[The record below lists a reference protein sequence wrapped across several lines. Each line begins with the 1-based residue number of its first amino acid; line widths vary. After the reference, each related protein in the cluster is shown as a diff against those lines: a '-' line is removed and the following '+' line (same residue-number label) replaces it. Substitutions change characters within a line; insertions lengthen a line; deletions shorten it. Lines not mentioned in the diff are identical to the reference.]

1 MTMNYLHT
9 ADPLFMEKLN
19 KAHDLMDAYDESIS
33 GSMFSVETSLGKR
46 DFIYTGYF
54 YDSLMYKIA
63 YLKGELPSN
72 TSKYILDLVRGDL
85 TRNPYSLQDLFK
97 IKASYDDINA
107 KMKKYKESY
116 PNDIDFIENS
126 DGSICGHIPLKWLK
140 ISPPRKVV
148 LSDEQKAERS
158 ARMKKLVESR
168 KNN

>member
-19 KAHDLMDAYDESIS
+19 KTHDLMDAYDESVS

-72 TSKYILDLVRGDL
+72 TSKYMLDLVRGDL

-97 IKASYDDINA
+97 IKASYDDINT
-107 KMKKYKESY
+107 KMKKYKVALDKTIQSLWDSC
-116 PNDIDFIENS
+116 NSIEAINS
-126 DGSICGHIPLKWLK
+126 LNLVIP
-140 ISPPRKVV
+140 
-148 LSDEQKAERS
+148 E
-158 ARMKKLVESR
+158 
-168 KNN
+168 